1 MDTETKLQT
10 ARVNKAKADEAFKQ
24 GDVKA
29 ALLSYHT
36 ALMYLKGINKQDV
49 SGAMAANN
57 PAPAEGAAEPVT
69 PKTEVDELLDKIY
82 SNQAACH
89 IKNQNW
95 QRAWETADQ
104 ALAKNETNYKA
115 MFRKAKALGEL
126 GYFERAERLL
136 EDIISKNPTDAA
148 PSQAELARLRAL
160 DKQREKKTNN
170 KMKGF
175 LGRDKSGKGIGL
187 ETDKDYHKP
196 APGTIASG
204 DDS

>member
-1 MDTETKLQT
+1 MDTEQKLQT
-10 ARVNKAKADEAFKQ
+10 AKENKAKADEAFKA
-24 GDVKA
+24 GDVKN
-29 ALLSYHT
+29 ALMSYHM
-36 ALMYLKGINKQDV
+36 ALMYLQGINKQDV

-57 PAPAEGAAEPVT
+57 PAPAEGGEPVK
-69 PKTEVDELLDKIY
+69 PKTEVDELLEKIY
-82 SNQAACH
+82 ANQAACH
-89 IKNQNW
+89 IKNSNW
-95 QRAWETADQ
+95 QRALETSDK
-104 ALAKNETNYKA
+104 ALSKNETNYKA

-126 GYFERAERLL
+126 GYVERAQRLL
-136 EDIISKNPTDAA
+136 EDIASKSSTDAPA
-148 PSQAELARLRAL
+148 AQAELARLRAL

-170 KMKGF
+170 RMKGF